1 MKRTP
6 FGPKIDAF
14 LAAIR
19 VMPNVTRAAKAAK
32 INKSQ
37 HYAKLKSS
45 PEYAIAFQQAL
56 QMGCDALSDVAV
68 TRATDGW
75 EEPIVYQGRVALQE
89 KPDTGELAP
98 VTVRKIDN
106 QLLMFVLKNRHPDY
120 RERLEHSGKLSGT
133 VKIEAAPEAVLLA
146 ELYSPQELADMRAR
160 IVARNEVKSK

>member
-1 MKRTP
+1 
-6 FGPKIDAF
+6 
-14 LAAIR
+14 
-19 VMPNVTRAAKAAK
+19 
-32 INKSQ
+32 
-37 HYAKLKSS
+37 
-45 PEYAIAFQQAL
+45 
-56 QMGCDALSDVAV
+56 MGCDALSDVAV
-68 TRATDGW
+68 TRATEGW
-75 EEPIVYQGRVALQE
+75 EETVVYQGRVALQE
-89 KPDTGELAP
+89 KPDTGELVP

>member
-6 FGPKIDAF
+6 FGPKMSAF
-14 LAAIR
+14 LAAVR

-37 HYAKLKSS
+37 HYTKLKSS
-45 PEYAIAFQQAL
+45 PEYAIAFQQAM

-68 TRATDGW
+68 TRATEGW
-75 EEPIVYQGRVALQE
+75 EETVVYQGRVALQE
-89 KPDTGELAP
+89 KPDTSELVP

-106 QLLMFVLKNRHPDY
+106 QLLMFVLKNRHRDY

-133 VKIEAAPEAVLLA
+133 VKIEAAPEAVFLA

-160 IVARNEVKSK
+160 IVARKEVKPK